1 MRRITTSVTGV
12 GISPV
17 LPLDQRAQYFNV
29 GIAIEVSGTVTYT
42 VQFTLDDI
50 YNSAIT
56 PTWYSVSAG
65 MTSATAS
72 QAGQLTIPAS
82 AMRLNVTA
90 GTGTATMVLLQS
102 SGQG

>member
-1 MRRITTSVTGV
+1 MRRITTTVSGV
-12 GISPV
+12 ANSPV
-17 LPLDQRAQYFNV
+17 LPLDQRAQVFNV
-29 GIAIEVSGTVTYT
+29 GIAIEVTGTVTYT

-56 PTWYSVSAG
+56 PIWFSVSAG

-72 QAGQLTIPAS
+72 QAGALTIPAS
-82 AMRLNVTA
+82 AMRLSITA
-90 GTGTATMVLLQS
+90 GTGSITMVLLQS